1 MQIDQLFEFVYVLID
16 KKRATAKEMA
26 ARFGVSVRTIYRWVD
41 ALCVS
46 GIPIYSLKGRG
57 GGIAISEKF
66 AMDNTLLSEEDR
78 LAIVSSVRALNALG
92 ANVRTE
98 QKLSHLVASDADWL
112 EVDFAPWSPEGSE
125 VRTLF
130 ATLRDSILKKR
141 QVVFDYFSGDGK
153 MQKKTVHPWKLLFKG
168 QAWYLDGW
176 SDSNKEERFFK
187 LSRMRNV
194 KQTGR
199 AATVSQNSFYAQ
211 KSGGG
216 KTRARD
222 LYPVQEKPKMILIK
236 AKVAAQ
242 KISYLMD
249 AFVCQEVKVGKD
261 KSAAVTFLAPDTPWI
276 CEYLL
281 SFGPDL
287 KIVSPACVKE
297 KVVQLAQKISLQY
310 KK

>member
-78 LAIVSSVRALNALG
+78 LAIVSSVKALNALG
-92 ANVRTE
+92 ANVKTE
-98 QKLSHLVASDADWL
+98 QKLSHLVASEADWL

-153 MQKKTVHPWKLLFKG
+153 AQKKTVHPWKLLFKG

-194 KQTGR
+194 IQTGR

-211 KSGGG
+211 KLDGDKKS
-216 KTRARD
+216 ARD
-222 LYPVQEKPKMILIK
+222 LYPAQEKPKMIAIK

-287 KIVSPACVKE
+287 KIVSPARVKE
-297 KVVQLAQKISLQY
+297 QVVQLAQKISLQY
-310 KK
+310 QP

>member
-92 ANVRTE
+92 ANVKTE

-153 MQKKTVHPWKLLFKG
+153 AQKKTVHPWKLLFKG

-199 AATVSQNSFYAQ
+199 AATVSQNSFQAQ
-211 KSGGG
+211 KLDGDKKS
-216 KTRARD
+216 ARD
-222 LYPVQEKPKMILIK
+222 LYPAQEKPKMILIK

-249 AFVCQEVKVGKD
+249 AFVCQQVKVGKD
-261 KSAAVTFLAPDTPWI
+261 KSATVTFLAPDTPWI

-287 KIVSPACVKE
+287 KIVSPARVKE
-297 KVVQLAQKISLQY
+297 QVVQLAQKISLQY
-310 KK
+310 KN

>member
-1 MQIDQLFEFVYVLID
+1 
-16 KKRATAKEMA
+16 MA

-46 GIPIYSLKGRG
+46 GIPIYSLKGRN

-78 LAIVSSVRALNALG
+78 LAIVSSVRALNSLG
-92 ANVRTE
+92 ANIKTE
-98 QKLSHLVASDADWL
+98 EKISRLVASDADWL

-141 QVVFDYFSGDGK
+141 QVAFDYFSGDGK
-153 MQKKTVHPWKLLFKG
+153 MEKKIVHPWKLLFKG

-176 SDSNKEERFFK
+176 SESNKEERFFK

-194 KQTGR
+194 KQSGR
-199 AATVSQNSFYAQ
+199 VAFVHQSDFLPGRKKDS
-211 KSGGG
+211 
-216 KTRARD
+216 
-222 LYPVQEKPKMILIK
+222 YPAQEKAKMIKIK

-249 AFVCQEVKVGKD
+249 AFVCQEVKANKD
-261 KSAAVTFLAPDTPWI
+261 KSADVVFCAPDVPWI

-287 KIVSPACVKE
+287 KILSPARIKE
-297 KVVQLAQKISLQY
+297 QVAQLAKKVSLIYKI
-310 KK
+310 

>member
-16 KKRATAKEMA
+16 KKRVTAKDMA

-46 GIPIYSLKGRG
+46 GIPIYSLKGRN

-78 LAIVSSVRALNALG
+78 LAIVSSVKALNSLG
-92 ANVRTE
+92 ANVKTE

-130 ATLRDSILKKR
+130 VTLRDSILKKR
-141 QVVFDYFSGDGK
+141 QVAFDYFSGDGK
-153 MQKKTVHPWKLLFKG
+153 MEKKIVHPWKLLFKG

-176 SDSNKEERFFK
+176 SESNKEERFFK

-199 AATVSQNSFYAQ
+199 AVSVSQNFLQAQ
-211 KSGGG
+211 KAGGG
-216 KTRARD
+216 KKD
-222 LYPVQEKPKMILIK
+222 SYPAQEKAKMIKIK

-249 AFVCQEVKVGKD
+249 AFVCQDVKANKD
-261 KSAAVTFLAPDTPWI
+261 KSADVVFCAPDVPWI

-287 KIVSPACVKE
+287 KILSPARLKE
-297 KVVQLAQKISLQY
+297 EVAQLAKKVSLIY
-310 KK
+310 KP

>member
-1 MQIDQLFEFVYVLID
+1 
-16 KKRATAKEMA
+16 MA

-46 GIPIYSLKGRG
+46 GIPIYSLKGRN

-78 LAIVSSVRALNALG
+78 LAIVSSVKALNSLG
-92 ANVRTE
+92 VNVKTE

-141 QVVFDYFSGDGK
+141 QVAFDYFSGDGK
-153 MQKKTVHPWKLLFKG
+153 MEKKIVHPWKLLFKG

-176 SDSNKEERFFK
+176 SESNKEERFFK

-199 AATVSQNSFYAQ
+199 AVSVQQSDFLPGR
-211 KSGGG
+211 KKDS
-216 KTRARD
+216 
-222 LYPVQEKPKMILIK
+222 YPAQEKAKMIKIK

-249 AFVCQEVKVGKD
+249 AFVCQEVKANKD
-261 KSAAVTFLAPDTPWI
+261 KSAAITFCAPDVPWL

-287 KIVSPACVKE
+287 KIFSPARIKE
-297 KVVQLAQKISLQY
+297 EVAQLAKKISLIY
-310 KK
+310 KT